1 MIFFHKLYYNP
12 NKKKSHSDVCPK
24 PKKNINYTNYI
35 MPKKKKKKHRKKFKN
50 QILKLLNCKDL
61 IFSTLFEK
69 YIK

>member
-1 MIFFHKLYYNP
+1 MIYALNL
-12 NKKKSHSDVCPK
+12 KK
-24 PKKNINYTNYI
+24 YTNYI
-35 MPKKKKKKHRKKFKN
+35 MQKKKKKKHRKKFKN